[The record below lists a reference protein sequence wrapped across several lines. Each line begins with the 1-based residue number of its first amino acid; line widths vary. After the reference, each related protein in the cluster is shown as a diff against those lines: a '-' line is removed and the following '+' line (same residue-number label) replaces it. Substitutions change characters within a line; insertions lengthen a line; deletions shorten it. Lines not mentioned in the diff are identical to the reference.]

1 MGEGPKHGVYVGK
14 ARDVTCPGD
23 HVTYEFVVYTSH
35 RCSLECIPEKNFFHG
50 GQPPWKCEGN
60 YEVDEDDIV
69 MEVTQQDVTGPRR
82 DSDVHLEISG
92 NDVTFRKTRLAW
104 VGGPPA
110 LPSQDPVKLKKAQ
123 LQNEEEEAARRKLEL
138 ETAREE
144 MDKERA
150 RQEELARKEKE
161 ELEQLRE
168 ELRRQR
174 EAQEAEAAKRRAD
187 LEKQKEELRAIE
199 EEKARLARL
208 RQEEFESQEAHE
220 REAKQVQEELNR
232 QREALKAL
240 EREREELK
248 EQKEK
253 EARQKQL
260 QREEQKHEAAQM
272 AAEGSS
278 SGAWKMSTRIRVSSS
293 GTMQPTSAARCDWS
307 SRCAMDVSFSTP
319 ANESTSGKASGSCP
333 AVVSTTCCV
342 QCEARRSR
350 ERLRQLATPQGAQV
364 LQRLSF
370 RYLAS
375 GDSARALEELDSSL
389 YELVKQRRRPFAI
402 HRRLREEITIR
413 SISALKRLPK
423 CPFAVENP
431 RSTAQANLWLPRCHS
446 HPKHAPAAP
455 RAPVG
460 T

>member
-272 AAEGSS
+272 AAED
-278 SGAWKMSTRIRVSSS
+278 AKNLIVKVHEYVAKAAENQQAKRVRLD
-293 GTMQPTSAARCDWS
+293 GHALSA
-307 SRCAMDVSFSTP
+307 
-319 ANESTSGKASGSCP
+319 
-333 AVVSTTCCV
+333 
-342 QCEARRSR
+342 
-350 ERLRQLATPQGAQV
+350 
-364 LQRLSF
+364 F
-370 RYLAS
+370 RAL
-375 GDSARALEELDSSL
+375 GRALETWLGSNRCEEHFQVKLGFYRSDLLRLCNFVRRIVQALSQEEDSERPVRIEELFMAMHALRRQWHLHRGLVRAAASIPGNKAPQDLRSGPCVPLTAEQILCKSILTDCSPDAQFTLSSL
-389 YELVKQRRRPFAI
+389 RKKFKNRRQ
-402 HRRLREEITIR
+402 
-413 SISALKRLPK
+413 
-423 CPFAVENP
+423 
-431 RSTAQANLWLPRCHS
+431 QAFRNNLGEKLLS
-446 HPKHAPAAP
+446 
-455 RAPVG
+455 
-460 T
+460 